1 MFPSA
6 GDRLPSPLSGKRGRV
21 GRRRVLA
28 ESRHAHP
35 SPGSTWTRR
44 PSRPTAEAA
53 RYVSSRV
60 HFASFIDATDAR
72 PRSTSSRMRIKFDFP
87 EPFGPTMQVS
97 ALFEL
102 KRDIVETEEVLG
114 S

>member
-1 MFPSA
+1 
-6 GDRLPSPLSGKRGRV
+6 
-21 GRRRVLA
+21 
-28 ESRHAHP
+28 
-35 SPGSTWTRR
+35 
-44 PSRPTAEAA
+44 
-53 RYVSSRV
+53 
-60 HFASFIDATDAR
+60 
-72 PRSTSSRMRIKFDFP
+72 MRIKFDFP